1 MSLTSSTPQT
11 IGKKRAL
18 SPPDSPEP
26 SVVTPCN
33 VAGHDEDG
41 EETLV
46 EEDPLPH
53 EIASD
58 PALRCRYPSKH
69 CLRARTVKKTG
80 ALHSMCAFHR
90 AKANRNQR
98 RLEKRKRLR
107 LTSGEIS
114 QSAAPG
120 RRRPLSLP
128 QHDTLQPSTMQLG
141 AFPSGLK
148 TLLDCPTSV
157 LAVDSSRFQSPRA
170 VAMDFEP
177 FRTPAPLL
185 LEDLQELCEL
195 VDVNVKQVGVAPSD
209 DELLVQFLL

>member
-1 MSLTSSTPQT
+1 MTSTPATPQT
-11 IGKKRAL
+11 IGKKRLL
-18 SPPDSPEP
+18 STPDSPT
-26 SVVTPCN
+26 SSTATPDN
-33 VAGHDEDG
+33 AGHDEDG

-58 PALRCRYPSKH
+58 PALRCRYPSKY

-107 LTSGEIS
+107 MTNGEVS
-114 QSAAPG
+114 QSIVVD
-120 RRRPLSLP
+120 S
-128 QHDTLQPSTMQLG
+128 
-141 AFPSGLK
+141 K
-148 TLLDCPTSV
+148 TLLDCPTSM
-157 LAVDSSRFQSPRA
+157 LSVDSSRFQSPRA

-177 FRTPAPLL
+177 FRTPSPLF

-195 VDVNVKQVGVAPSD
+195 VDVNVKQVSADPSD
-209 DELLVQFLL
+209 EELLNCAMQFLL